1 MQKHNIIEDFSCSPF
16 IGNVIALTFHGGRY
30 GIECRFPYGCIPRL
44 CFTHHLSG
52 YNTCEEKYHQFQIIN
67 HKNITKKRIKS
78 GNTVLLRSMASPGK
92 WLDCSTRRCR
102 VSQCYEDGIQDP
114 YNSTY
119 IPTCS
124 RHHFEVWG
132 MNRRRGKILSSHHKL
147 QFKGRSG
154 DFVNCNGVFCT
165 LLEEGECQRAKY
177 QTIRRDE
184 PCPIQG
190 FSVIKL

>member
-1 MQKHNIIEDFSCSPF
+1 MQKHDMNVIIEDFSCS
-16 IGNVIALTFHGGRY
+16 GNVIALTFHGGRY
-30 GIECRFPYGCIPRL
+30 GIECKFPYGCTPRR

-52 YNTCEEKYHQFQIIN
+52 YNTCEEEYHQFQIIN
-67 HKNITKKRIKS
+67 HKNITKKGIRS

-92 WLDCSTRRCR
+92 WLDCSSRRCR

-114 YNSTY
+114 YNST
-119 IPTCS
+119 CS
-124 RHHFEVWG
+124 QHHFEVWG
-132 MNRRRGKILSSHHKL
+132 MNRRHGKILSSHHKL

-154 DFVNCNGVFCT
+154 DFMNCNGRFCT

-177 QTIRRDE
+177 QTIGRDE

-190 FSVIKL
+190 FSVIKLSEI